1 MGVAPLP
8 TIGSEKAAYANSH
21 NFVLFNQP
29 EPDENK
35 LWASKVF
42 IDWISNNS
50 LSWVEAGQIPARNS
64 VRESEDFQDLTEQST
79 LAEQLPYL
87 RFNPQITGIYEV
99 QTVLD
104 AAYNE
109 AVLLVKDPKTALD
122 EAAERAD
129 KLLEENRQ
137 KYGEVE

>member
-1 MGVAPLP
+1 MPR
-8 TIGSEKAAYANSH
+8 
-21 NFVLFNQP
+21 
-29 EPDENK
+29 
-35 LWASKVF
+35 WA
-42 IDWISNNS
+42 
-50 LSWVEAGQIPARNS
+50 EAGQIPALNS
-64 VRESEDFQDLTEQST
+64 VRESGEFEDLTEQST
-79 LAEQLPYL
+79 LARQVSYL
-87 RFNPQITGIYEV
+87 RFNPQITGVYEV

-122 EAAERAD
+122 EAAQRAD